1 MGQLDDD
8 LIIPDF
14 SEDDEP
20 EAEVAAEEAQNR
32 TFLIAAGILAA
43 VFVLGLCGVLFIIL
57 RPQEGLED
65 QRSAIEQTN
74 AANMTFAAETAIAA
88 QFTATPVPTET
99 PAPTETL
106 ALEAVE
112 SPTPL
117 LVATQAEVEETEVA
131 EVPTLSETEI
141 AQGTT
146 TPVAVDTAVPA
157 IEVTQLG
164 GDGLATP
171 TRIVSTIGAA
181 GAAGGTGGAV
191 VTATAL
197 PDTGIALGSNLAGVG
212 LVALVLVAVVFVA
225 RRLRLS

>member
-14 SEDDEP
+14 SEDEEP

-88 QFTATPVPTET
+88 QFTATPAPTET
-99 PAPTETL
+99 PVPTETL
-106 ALEAVE
+106 ALGPAE

-117 LVATQAEVEETEVA
+117 LVATQAEAEETEVA

-141 AQGTT
+141 AAGTT

-171 TRIVSTIGAA
+171 TRIVSTIGA
-181 GAAGGTGGAV
+181 GGTGGV

-197 PDTGIALGSNLAGVG
+197 PDTGIALGSDLAGVG